1 MARVSRAEAQERN
14 RGKVLAAARE
24 EFAERGFRD
33 AKVDVIAQRV
43 GLTRGAVYSNFPGKR
58 ALYFAV
64 LAEMAERV
72 YPPAGAGGV
81 FAGVGPEGGA
91 FALKDASE
99 GRESAFR
106 ADGPGE
112 KGEGRRSGGGG
123 VGDRGVG
130 GGGVRLGEALVGEA
144 LVEGIRVEGAYRRIL
159 GALALAWVRPL
170 VADDWLGRDLGA
182 ELLADE
188 LRRPYTQLLELD
200 ALLLALALERLRPP
214 NPDPAAPPTRLVRH
228 ARALLTTLLGAT
240 QLAATAPDFLEP
252 YDVVTAVERLAD
264 LPINDYWAPPTS
276 EPPVRRTDDVW
287 APPSATDLVRGTP
300 HEVADGVVAVLGL
313 NRLSSVEQ
321 AARLGKTTVVLVTGS
336 PQELGPLARLTLA
349 QLTGPLR
356 QAFPEPTWP
365 DVRVVCDETGEIA
378 RAAGVPAVSDE
389 TEVAIR
395 VAGGRIVA
403 RAEGFAACHAIA
415 AAVA

>member
-1 MARVSRAEAQERN
+1 MARVSRAETQERN

-72 YPPAGAGGV
+72 CPPAGVGGV

-91 FALKDASE
+91 FALKGVSE
-99 GRESAFR
+99 RTESAFPPGGPR
-106 ADGPGE
+106 VGADA
-112 KGEGRRSGGGG
+112 R
-123 VGDRGVG
+123 
-130 GGGVRLGEALVGEA
+130 VGE
-144 LVEGIRVEGAYRRIL
+144 VRVEGDCRRIL

-170 VADDWLGRDLGA
+170 VAEDWLGRDLGA

-214 NPDPAAPPTRLVRH
+214 DLDPAAPASRLVRH

-240 QLAATAPDFLEP
+240 QLAAAAPDFLEP

-264 LPINDYWAPPTS
+264 LPINDFWVPPTS
-276 EPPVRRTDDVW
+276 EPPVRRTDDAW
-287 APPSATDLVRGTP
+287 EPPSATDLVRGTP
-300 HEVADGVVAVLGL
+300 HDVTDGVVAVLGL
-313 NRLSSVEQ
+313 NRLSSAEQ

-365 DVRVVCDETGEIA
+365 DVHVVCDETGEIA

-395 VAGGRIVA
+395 VADGRIVA

-415 AAVA
+415 AT

>member
-1 MARVSRAEAQERN
+1 MARVSRAETQERN

-64 LAEMAERV
+64 LAEIAEQA
-72 YPPAGAGGV
+72 YPPAGSGGA

-91 FALKDASE
+91 FALKGE
-99 GRESAFR
+99 GEGQESAFLR
-106 ADGPGE
+106 D
-112 KGEGRRSGGGG
+112 GGG
-123 VGDRGVG
+123 VGAAGRRSV
-130 GGGVRLGEALVGEA
+130 VGE
-144 LVEGIRVEGAYRRIL
+144 VVVEGACRRIL

-170 VADDWLGRDLGA
+170 VAEDWLGRDLGA

-188 LRRPYTQLLELD
+188 LRRPYARLLELD

-214 NPDPAAPPTRLVRH
+214 DLDPAAPPTRLVRH

-240 QLAATAPDFLEP
+240 QLAATAPGFLEP
-252 YDVVTAVERLAD
+252 YDVVTTVERLAD
-264 LPINDYWAPPTS
+264 LPINDFWVAPS
-276 EPPVRRTDDVW
+276 SAPPVRRTDEAW
-287 APPSATDLVRGTP
+287 EPPSATDLVRGIP
-300 HEVADGVVAVLGL
+300 HKATDGVVAVLGL
-313 NRLSSVEQ
+313 NRLDSVEQ
-321 AARLGKTTVVLVTGS
+321 AARCGKTTVVLVTGS

-356 QAFPEPTWP
+356 QAFPEPAWP
-365 DVRVVCDETGEIA
+365 DVHVVCDETGAIA
-378 RAAGVPAVSDE
+378 KVAGIPAVSDE

-395 VAGGRIVA
+395 VADGRIVA
-403 RAEGFAACHAIA
+403 RAEGFAACHAVA
-415 AAVA
+415 AAGA

>member
-1 MARVSRAEAQERN
+1 M
-14 RGKVLAAARE
+14 
-24 EFAERGFRD
+24 
-33 AKVDVIAQRV
+33 
-43 GLTRGAVYSNFPGKR
+43 
-58 ALYFAV
+58 
-64 LAEMAERV
+64 
-72 YPPAGAGGV
+72 
-81 FAGVGPEGGA
+81 
-91 FALKDASE
+91 
-99 GRESAFR
+99 
-106 ADGPGE
+106 
-112 KGEGRRSGGGG
+112 
-123 VGDRGVG
+123 
-130 GGGVRLGEALVGEA
+130 
-144 LVEGIRVEGAYRRIL
+144 
-159 GALALAWVRPL
+159 ALAWVRPL
-170 VADDWLGRDLGA
+170 VAEDWLGRDLGA

-264 LPINDYWAPPTS
+264 LPINDFWAPPTS
-276 EPPVRRTDDVW
+276 RPPVRRTDDAW
-287 APPSATDLVRGTP
+287 APPPATDLVRGTP
-300 HEVADGVVAVLGL
+300 HDVTDGVVAVLGL
-313 NRLSSVEQ
+313 NRLAGAEQ

-395 VAGGRIVA
+395 VADGRIVA

-415 AAVA
+415 AT